1 MVGNVVLFTRDLRVR
16 DNPALHTALT
26 ADGPTTAL
34 FVYDDEALQHH
45 TSQNRREYLD
55 EALSELAESLG
66 RAGIEF
72 EVVRSGGSFVDTV
85 RATALDRHAAAV
97 HQARDYS
104 GFAARRSARLRAE
117 LARHDVALV
126 EHDGI
131 AVVAPGRLLPAG
143 RDHYSVFTPFYRR
156 WRATNWGRPL
166 PAPAADDG
174 HHSKPRA
181 LTAEPNDVSQSSPG
195 REPGG
200 ETAALRRLAR
210 WAATDLADY
219 AQNHDALGSDRTS
232 RISAALH
239 FGCLS
244 AREVAVRLV
253 SRPGGEEFV
262 RQLAWRD
269 FFLQLLAA
277 RPETARVDVRPRSFR
292 PRAFP
297 SRSSAEDF
305 EAWCLGRTGVPI
317 VDAAMRQLRGEGF
330 VHNRARMVTASFLTK
345 DLAIDWRHGAAEFQR
360 WLTDGDVAQN
370 QLNWQWVA
378 GTGTDSNPHRI
389 FNPVLQSRR
398 FDPDGTYIRRYVAE
412 LRDIPT
418 PEIHD
423 PGPMTRAAVGYP
435 PALVDHAQAVNE
447 YRARLRP

>member
-16 DNPALHTALT
+16 DNPALHAALT
-26 ADGPTTAL
+26 APGPTTAL
-34 FVYDDEALQHH
+34 FVYDEEALQHH
-45 TSQNRREYLD
+45 TSHNRRAYLD
-55 EALSELAESLG
+55 EALSELADSLG
-66 RAGIEF
+66 RAGIDF
-72 EVVRSGGSFVDTV
+72 DVVRSGVSFVDAV
-85 RATALDRHAAAV
+85 RATAVDRHAAVV
-97 HQARDYS
+97 HRARDYS

-117 LARHDVALV
+117 LARHDVDLV

-131 AVVAPGRLLPAG
+131 AVVAPGRLRPAG

-156 WRATNWGRPL
+156 WRASNWGRPL
-166 PAPAADDG
+166 PAPATDDG
-174 HHSKPRA
+174 HRSKPRA
-181 LTAEPNDVSQSSPG
+181 LTAEPSNVSQSSPS
-195 REPGG
+195 REPVG
-200 ETAALRRLAR
+200 ETAALQHLAR

-244 AREVAVRLV
+244 PREVAVRLV
-253 SRPGGEEFV
+253 NRPGGEEFV

-277 RPETARVDVRPRSFR
+277 RPETARVDVRPRSF
-292 PRAFP
+292 AW
-297 SRSSAEDF
+297 RSSADDF
-305 EAWCLGRTGVPI
+305 EAWCLGCTGFPI
-317 VDAAMRQLRGEGF
+317 VDAAMRQLREEGF

-345 DLAIDWRHGAAEFQR
+345 DLAIDWRHGAAEFLR

-412 LRDIPT
+412 LRDVPT
-418 PEIHD
+418 SEIHD
-423 PGPMTRAAVGYP
+423 PGPMTRGAVGYP
-435 PALVDHAQAVNE
+435 PALVDHAQAINE
-447 YRARLRP
+447 YRARLRR